1 MNLID
6 HSPLPVATRHV
17 ATAFVLSLLAS
28 VGAQAQCVTN
38 SAGKP
43 CRYLWADRHAPIMS
57 PRPAGIPDTTAY
69 TKADTTR
76 NPWLAEYVPA
86 GAKNGAAMI
95 VVPGGGYDN
104 LSPWGSEAVPA
115 ANNLTAIGVHVF
127 ILHYRVKPYGY
138 PHAMW
143 DVQRAVRWVRAN
155 AANYGI
161 DPNRIGIMGYSAG
174 GHVASTAATHF
185 DEGLADSSAANGP
198 HWFPG
203 PKDSIDRVSSRP
215 DFQALVYPMTTM
227 ERYVPGTT
235 TNYAYKPGRDIYI
248 GTNPSQELVDYTSN
262 EKQVTAQTPPAFLN
276 WGTSDGTVNP
286 LNSTA
291 YRDSLAAKGVKVK
304 TVIVQGG
311 QHNPNSTAKLD
322 SLRAWLNAEGFLSST
337 VSLRP
342 ARLRPPAHA
351 LHAGK
356 APDALGRT
364 SLRPVGPT
372 LNARAGR
379 NEHGAATSPEAP

>member
-1 MNLID
+1 MTR
-6 HSPLPVATRHV
+6 SPFSPAR
-17 ATAFVLSLLAS
+17 LSIAAACAAALLALAPS
-28 VGAQAQCVTN
+28 RAEAQCTTN

-43 CRYLWADRHAPIMS
+43 CRYLWTERHAPIAS
-57 PRPAGIPDTTAY
+57 PKPSNIPDTTTYA
-69 TKADTTR
+69 KNDTTR
-76 NPWLAEYVPA
+76 NPWLAEYVPS

-95 VVPGGGYDN
+95 VIPGGGYDN

-138 PHAMW
+138 PYAMW

-155 AANYGI
+155 AASYGI

-185 DEGLADSSAANGP
+185 DDGLLDSNATNGP

-215 DFQALVYPMTTM
+215 NFQALIYPMTTM

-235 TNYAYKPGRDIYI
+235 TAYAYKPGRDIYI
-248 GTNPSQELVDYTSN
+248 GNNPSQALVDYTSN
-262 EKQVTAQTPPAFLN
+262 EKQVTPQTPPAFLN
-276 WGTSDGTVNP
+276 WGTADNVVHT

-291 YRDSLAAKGVKVK
+291 YRDSLIAKGVKVK

-322 SLRAWLNAEGFLSST
+322 SLRAWLNAEGFLSPT
-337 VSLRP
+337 VSVHP

-351 LHAGK
+351 LRPGA
-356 APDALGRT
+356 APDALGRI
-364 SLRPVGPT
+364 SLRRIGPA
-372 LNARAGR
+372 LNVRAAGR
-379 NEHGAATSPEAP
+379 D

>member
-1 MNLID
+1 MNLIA

-185 DEGLADSSAANGP
+185 DEGLADSNAANGP

-372 LNARAGR
+372 LNTRAGR

>member
-1 MNLID
+1 MTRRKLPAI
-6 HSPLPVATRHV
+6 PLPKPSLAFA
-17 ATAFVLSLLAS
+17 ATAAALLAL
-28 VGAQAQCVTN
+28 APMRAEAQCTTN

-43 CRYLWADRHAPIMS
+43 CRYLWTDRHAPIVS
-57 PRPAGIPDTTAY
+57 PKPSNIPDTTTYAK
-69 TKADTTR
+69 TDTTR
-76 NPWLAEYVPA
+76 NPWLAEYVPS
-86 GAKNGAAMI
+86 GEKNGAAMI
-95 VVPGGGYDN
+95 VIPGGGYDN

-155 AANYGI
+155 AAAYGI
-161 DPNRIGIMGYSAG
+161 DPNRIGVLGYSAG

-185 DEGLADSSAANGP
+185 DPGLLDSNAANGP

-215 DFQALVYPMTTM
+215 NFHGLIYPMTTM
-227 ERYVPGTT
+227 VQNVPGTST
-235 TNYAYKPGRDIYI
+235 AYAYKPGRDIYI
-248 GTNPSQELVDYTSN
+248 GTNPTTTLVDYTSN
-262 EKQVTAQTPPAFLN
+262 EKQVSPQTPPAFLN
-276 WGTSDGTVNP
+276 WGTSDNVVNT

-291 YRDSLAAKGVKVK
+291 YRDSLISKGVKYK
-304 TVIVQGG
+304 TVIVSGG
-311 QHNPNSTAKLD
+311 QHNPNSTARLD
-322 SLRAWLNAEGFLSST
+322 SLRAWLNTEGFLSPS

-342 ARLRPPAHA
+342 ARLRAPAHA
-351 LHAGK
+351 LVPGRM
-356 APDALGRT
+356 PDALGRV

-372 LNARAGR
+372 LDI
-379 NEHGAATSPEAP
+379 HGGNRD